1 MSSSRNNS
9 LILAAAAVVES
20 VWLYALTAV
29 FSLALALDGSP
40 VSWIAVVALML
51 ASFLTAWAL
60 SSVIMPA
67 WIPYAVQ
74 LAVGLAAVYGALAT
88 QLAADGALDMGWFGA
103 MAADGAES
111 EYIRAATLGIFACV
125 LFWWRGGGIASTEAP
140 AERLSFSFKTG
151 LIALSFAAVVDT
163 LHPADLGVFP
173 LIFIFFAVGLAGLSA
188 GHILQSANRPI
199 TQQAWLKVIGGAVGA
214 VVGAG
219 LLVSLLQRGA
229 LEFIARP
236 LAWMADGLVTVILY
250 VVLLP
255 LIFIFSLLA
264 TGLLEILRRFASEQ
278 PERETPESVGGFQ
291 DMMRGLREQA
301 ESNDPSIW
309 VDMLGWAALG
319 VIAIVLLAFLAR
331 AFRRRIRW
339 RRVDQEGERETVSED
354 VDPALDIA
362 RLLMGLVPDRLR
374 RRKAGRGL
382 RLPDDE
388 RGVVEVFRLYFGMLN
403 AAAAKGLPRA
413 ENETPTEYQATL
425 ARAFPLSLVRA
436 ATAAFNR
443 ACYGREPTSAER
455 IAEMRREMERGG
467 E

>member
-1 MSSSRNNS
+1 MSSSRHS
-9 LILAAAAVVES
+9 VILAAVVVVES

-40 VSWIAVVALML
+40 VSWLAAAAIMS

-67 WIPYAVQ
+67 WVPYAVQ
-74 LAVGLAAVYGALAT
+74 LVVGLLVVYVALGT
-88 QLAADGALDMGWFGA
+88 QLAAEGALDMGWLGA
-103 MAADGAES
+103 MAAEGAES
-111 EYIRAATLGIFACV
+111 EYVRAAALGIASSV
-125 LFWWRGGGIASTEAP
+125 MFWWRGGGIASAESP
-140 AERLSFSFKTG
+140 AERLSFAFKTG

-173 LIFIFFAVGLAGLSA
+173 LIFVFFAVGLAGLSV
-188 GHILQSANRPI
+188 GHILQSANRPL
-199 TQQAWLKVIGGAVGA
+199 TQRSWLKVIGGSVAV

-236 LAWMADGLVTVILY
+236 LAWLADGLVTVILY

-264 TGLLEILRRFASEQ
+264 SGLLELLRRFAAEP
-278 PERETPESVGGFQ
+278 PEEESRAPIEGFQ
-291 DMMRGLREQA
+291 GMMEGLREQA
-301 ESNDPSIW
+301 ESSDPSIW

-319 VIAIVLLAFLAR
+319 AIAVVLLIFLAR
-331 AFRRRIRW
+331 AFRRRMRW
-339 RRVDQEGERETVSED
+339 RRVDREGERESVSED

-374 RRKAGRGL
+374 RRRAGRGL

-388 RGVVEVFRLYFGMLN
+388 RGVVEVFRLYFGMLS
-403 AAAAKGLPRA
+403 AAAAKGMPRA

-425 ARAFPLSLVRA
+425 ARVFPASLARA

-443 ACYGREPTSAER
+443 ACYGREPTSDER
-455 IAEMRREMERGG
+455 IAEMRREMERAGK
-467 E
+467 